1 MLYTT
6 YFTKMDKIPDDCIKL
21 IITRFPPK
29 WLNINKYPN
38 TYIVKELSPSQE
50 LLLKYKM
57 NNDWDWYVEEFYD
70 EVNYRKD
77 MVDMLRRLS
86 KVLHEGKNICLICY
100 EKDYTKCHRSL
111 LGQYFE
117 EEGIEWEEIYT

>member
-29 WLNINKYPN
+29 WLDVSKYPN
-38 TYIVKELSPSQE
+38 TYIAKELSPSQE
-50 LLLKYKM
+50 LLLKYKKD
-57 NNDWDWYVEEFYD
+57 NNWDEYVIQFYEEM
-70 EVNYRKD
+70 NYRKD
-77 MVDMLRRLS
+77 MVNMLKKLS
-86 KVLHEGKNICLICY
+86 NILNKGIDIYLICY
-100 EKDYTKCHRSL
+100 EKDYTHCHRSL

-117 EEGIEWEEIYT
+117 EEGIEWKEV